1 MNSYYITYTDAN
13 GGAERY
19 PGVYTLRG
27 GRIVVKW
34 MLKRGCYSSV
44 TIWKKFPGGIRV
56 ETHKVS

>member
-27 GRIVVKW
+27 ARIVVKW
-34 MLKRGCYSSV
+34 MLTRGCYSSV
-44 TIWKKFPGGIRV
+44 TIWKSFPGGIRV
-56 ETHKVS
+56 ETQVS